1 MKKIYNVLFLCAAN
15 SARSIFAEAILNRE
29 GAGRFVAYSAGSR
42 PRGTIDP
49 HAMTLLTT
57 LGFETTALSSKS
69 WEEFAKP
76 GAPEMDFVFTVCDE
90 AAGEVC
96 PVWPGV
102 PVTVHWS
109 IPDPVIATGDEIDRA
124 FAFREV
130 FRALETRIKIFIEL
144 SDEQLASISIKHALH
159 DIDTTQRQKP

>member
-1 MKKIYNVLFLCAAN
+1 MNKTYNVLFLCAAN

-29 GAGRFVAYSAGSR
+29 GAGRFVAYSAGSS
-42 PRGTIDP
+42 PRGMVDA

-57 LGFETTALSSKS
+57 LGFDTASLRSKS
-69 WEEFAKP
+69 WEEYSKP
-76 GAPEMDFVFTVCDE
+76 GAPEMDFVFTVCDDT
-90 AAGEVC
+90 AGERC
-96 PVWPGV
+96 PTWPGA

-109 IPDPVIATGDEIDRA
+109 IPDPVPTAGDEIDRA

-144 SDEQLASISIKHALH
+144 SDDQLASISIKHALH
-159 DIDTTQRQKP
+159 EIDATQRRKS

>member
-1 MKKIYNVLFLCAAN
+1 
-15 SARSIFAEAILNRE
+15 
-29 GAGRFVAYSAGSR
+29 
-42 PRGTIDP
+42 
-49 HAMTLLTT
+49 
-57 LGFETTALSSKS
+57 
-69 WEEFAKP
+69 
-76 GAPEMDFVFTVCDE
+76 MDFVFTVCDE

-159 DIDTTQRQKP
+159 EIDTTQRQKP

>member
-29 GAGRFVAYSAGSR
+29 SAGRFVAYSAGSR

-57 LGFETTALSSKS
+57 LGFETTALRSKS

-159 DIDTTQRQKP
+159 EIDTTQRQKP